1 MTVAKLRNQF
11 LIRILILSIILVALH
26 SLFTYLG
33 LGITV
38 SIFPLIVVL
47 FLIVSFVAHHFMLK
61 TAAISFQKFTNA
73 FLLSTTSKLLLYL
86 SFMAAYAFTNRD
98 IAKIF
103 IFNFTAIYF
112 IFTPFDV
119 IMILKQVKKLGK

>member
-1 MTVAKLRNQF
+1 MTVANLRNQF
-11 LIRILILSIILVALH
+11 LVRILILSIMLVALH
-26 SLFTYLG
+26 SLFTYLH

-38 SIFPLIVVL
+38 SVFPFIVLL
-47 FLIVSFVAHHFMLK
+47 FLIVSFIAHHFLLK
-61 TAAISFQKFTNA
+61 TAALSFRKFTNA
-73 FLLSTTSKLLLYL
+73 FLLSTTAKLLLYL

-103 IFNFTAIYF
+103 IFDFTVLYF

-119 IMILKQVKKLGK
+119 IMILKQARKIEQ